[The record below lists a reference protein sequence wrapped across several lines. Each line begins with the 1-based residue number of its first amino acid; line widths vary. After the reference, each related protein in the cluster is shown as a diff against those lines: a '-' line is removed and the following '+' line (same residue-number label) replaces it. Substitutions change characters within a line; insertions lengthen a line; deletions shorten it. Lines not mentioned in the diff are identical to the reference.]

1 MPSIM
6 EPKLWIC
13 LNRRTSSLVLSEW
26 WGLFCDITCVF
37 QFFDAFCFPGL
48 CFDPSP
54 SAQRISDFYLSTHLL
69 QSGPDLSACWGLVWT
84 LLSSF
89 SCAFLSCLDILRL
102 IWVPLSSSENCL
114 LWLCVMVDSTLHAG
128 GGCTCAVSRTAP
140 IPGLNA
146 ASYPSLPGLL
156 CFKPVHRSS
165 ASLALHWGLRLL
177 VSLLWNE
184 HESMSV
190 LQKREDCED
199 ISHGG
204 LNLGFNF
211 SCQNSQF
218 Y

>member
-1 MPSIM
+1 M

-13 LNRRTSSLVLSEW
+13 LNRRMSSLVLSEW
-26 WGLFCDITCVF
+26 WGLFYDITCFF

-69 QSGPDLSACWGLVWT
+69 QSGPDLSACWGLVWILNSVKF
-84 LLSSF
+84 LL
-89 SCAFLSCLDILRL
+89 CLLILFGHPET
-102 IWVPLSSSENCL
+102 IWAPLSSSENCL
-114 LWLCVMVDSTLHAG
+114 LWLCLMVDSTLHAE
-128 GGCTCAVSRTAP
+128 GGCMCAVSRTAS
-140 IPGLNA
+140 IPGVNA
-146 ASYPSLPGLL
+146 ASYPSLPGLF

-165 ASLALHWGLRLL
+165 VSLALHWGLRLL
-177 VSLLWNE
+177 ASLLWNE
-184 HESMSV
+184 HESMNV
-190 LQKREDCED
+190 LQKREDYED